1 MAGSVA
7 ATRPIV
13 ASEALSCG
21 TPVPTT
27 PHIAPTEADV
37 NISTPLGRRSVPA
50 SGADQPHIAP
60 SEADAIST
68 PGQASGIGSMDS
80 EMASFQ
86 D

>member
-7 ATRPIV
+7 TTRPIV
-13 ASEALSCG
+13 ASEVLSCG

-27 PHIAPTEADV
+27 PHMAPTEAG
-37 NISTPLGRRSVPA
+37 ISTPLGRRSVPA

-60 SEADAIST
+60 SEADAVST